1 MAPTQSA
8 AARLST
14 DSRSLELWQR
24 WRNIDLQEASH
35 GVLAAAAKKLEEG
48 MRTLEEDALQ
58 GVAPDGR
65 AQKSFASAIE
75 QELELLQAALK

>member
-1 MAPTQSA
+1 
-8 AARLST
+8 
-14 DSRSLELWQR
+14 
-24 WRNIDLQEASH
+24 
-35 GVLAAAAKKLEEG
+35 
-48 MRTLEEDALQ
+48 MRTLEEDSLQ